1 MGMIYDSVP
10 VLWMDDAD
18 DIEEDP
24 GSLRRLNV
32 LYLVSELEAAI
43 GRGGVTWAAEDAEGI
58 PQRLANVS
66 SALRRQASHYAS
78 SVTSPHFTRHDVT
91 WLRATRQTTYG
102 MLPKTVLIPKSRARL
117 RRS

>member
-32 LYLVSELEAAI
+32 LY
-43 GRGGVTWAAEDAEGI
+43 
-58 PQRLANVS
+58 
-66 SALRRQASHYAS
+66 RQ
-78 SVTSPHFTRHDVT
+78 
-91 WLRATRQTTYG
+91 
-102 MLPKTVLIPKSRARL
+102 
-117 RRS
+117 

>member
-1 MGMIYDSVP
+1 M
-10 VLWMDDAD
+10 WMDDAD

-43 GRGGVTWAAEDAEGI
+43 GRGGVSWAAEDAEGI

-66 SALRRQASHYAS
+66 SALRRQASH
-78 SVTSPHFTRHDVT
+78 
-91 WLRATRQTTYG
+91 
-102 MLPKTVLIPKSRARL
+102 
-117 RRS
+117 